1 MLDVVVPAKNI
12 KLAKRSLDVSL
23 YYCQERHDFE
33 SSTGRTQRLLLPIC
47 SAIHC
52 RMSRISAF
60 FKETMLQATLDVR
73 CIDFNND
80 VFYITTLEFRF
91 ALWHRLD

>member
-1 MLDVVVPAKNI
+1 MQKPKLLNLDYWYFMLNVVVPAKNI

-23 YYCQERHDFE
+23 YYCQESHDFE
-33 SSTGRTQRLLLPIC
+33 SSAGRTQRLLLPIC

-60 FKETMLQATLDVR
+60 LKKQS
-73 CIDFNND
+73 
-80 VFYITTLEFRF
+80 FRL
-91 ALWHRLD
+91 LWMCTE